1 MGKNSTNNLSFG
13 ERLANIRKAKGI
25 TQKELGE
32 RIGVSQR
39 IMNHYE
45 KKAEYP
51 PTQKL
56 IELARALDMGIDELL
71 GIASDGNDAIY
82 NDIKPG
88 LARKL
93 RQASQL
99 PPQEI
104 KALSTF
110 IDALI
115 IKQQVNTD
123 TAGAA
128 K

>member
-1 MGKNSTNNLSFG
+1 MGTKSINLSFG
-13 ERLANIRKAKGI
+13 ERLAQIRKSKGI
-25 TQKELGE
+25 TQKELGQ

-56 IELARALDMGIDELL
+56 IELARALDMGVDELL
-71 GIASDGNDAIY
+71 GITNNGDNETLK
-82 NDIKPG
+82 DIKPG

-99 PPQEI
+99 PPREI

-115 IKQQVNTD
+115 IKQQVNND
-123 TAGAA
+123 SPGAT

>member
-1 MGKNSTNNLSFG
+1 MGTKSINLSFG
-13 ERLANIRKAKGI
+13 ERLAQIRKSKGI

-56 IELARALDMGIDELL
+56 IELTRALDKGVNELL
-71 GIASDGNDAIY
+71 GITNNGGNDTLK
-82 NDIKPG
+82 DIKPG

-93 RQASQL
+93 RQASWL
-99 PPQEI
+99 PPREI

-115 IKQQVNTD
+115 IMQQVNND
-123 TAGAA
+123 SPGAT

>member
-1 MGKNSTNNLSFG
+1 
-13 ERLANIRKAKGI
+13 
-25 TQKELGE
+25 
-32 RIGVSQR
+32 
-39 IMNHYE
+39 MNHYE

-56 IELARALDMGIDELL
+56 IELARALDMGVDELL
-71 GIASDGNDAIY
+71 GITNNGDNETLK
-82 NDIKPG
+82 DIKPG

-99 PPQEI
+99 PPREI

-115 IKQQVNTD
+115 IKQQVNND
-123 TAGAA
+123 SPGAT

>member
-1 MGKNSTNNLSFG
+1 MGTKSINRSFG
-13 ERLANIRKAKGI
+13 ERLAQIRKSKGI

-56 IELARALDMGIDELL
+56 IELARALDMGVDELL
-71 GIASDGNDAIY
+71 GITNNGDNDTLK
-82 NDIKPG
+82 DIKPG

-99 PPQEI
+99 PPHEI

-115 IKQQVNTD
+115 IKQRVNND
-123 TAGAA
+123 SPGAI